1 MKLCKCRHCNESIRF
16 IETVSGKLLPVNKD
30 PVYYFVAENFNT
42 DRIVTSDGHV
52 LACRISKD
60 PTDNMGFEPHFGYC
74 SGMAGR

>member
-16 IETVSGKLLPVNKD
+16 IETVSGKLLPVNKE
-30 PVYYFVAENFNT
+30 PVYYYVAEDHNT

-52 LACRISKD
+52 LACKISKAPKPD
-60 PTDNMGFEPHFGYC
+60 MGFEPHFGFC